1 MKNIFDKTKIK
12 NMELKN
18 RIIRSAIWEGFSDEN
33 GNVTDELIEF
43 YKKLSLGGVGTIITG
58 FSPVIEYDKPA
69 GNMIGVCSDKYI
81 EGLKKLTKVV
91 HENNTN
97 IVLQIVVGGSQGRPG
112 MGSRVVGPSPHINSV
127 TKQSAEELSKE
138 EIKNLI
144 EAFSQ
149 AGRRAKEGN
158 FDGVQ
163 IHGAH
168 GYLISQFMN
177 PFYNKRND
185 EYGGNIENRTR
196 FLFEVYRAIRKTVGE
211 FPIFVKINC
220 EDFMEGGATK
230 EEMLWVCK
238 KLSEEG
244 IDLIEVS
251 GGNAG
256 SRINEGVIRSK
267 INSVE
272 KEGYFKEFGMKLAK
286 EISTPIALVGGHRS
300 LKSIDEILN
309 TSNISYISLAR
320 PLLREPDLVN
330 IWKLDREKV
339 SKCISCNKCLNPK
352 GSICIFL

>member
-1 MKNIFDKTKIK
+1 MKNIFDKTEIK
-12 NMELKN
+12 NMKFKN
-18 RIIRSAIWEGFSDEN
+18 RIIRSAIWEGFSDEE
-33 GNVTDELIEF
+33 GYVTEKLIEF

-58 FSPVIEYDKPA
+58 FSSVVEYDKPA
-69 GNMIGVCSDKYI
+69 KNMIGVWNDLYV
-81 EGLKKLTKVV
+81 EGLKKLTEAV
-91 HENNTN
+91 HKQNTN

-112 MGSRVVGPSPHINSV
+112 IGSRVVGPSSHVNSV

-138 EIKNLI
+138 EIKKLV

-177 PFYNKRND
+177 PFYNKRKD
-185 EYGGNIENRTR
+185 EYGGNIENRSR

-220 EDFMEGGATK
+220 EDFMDIGATQ

-244 IDLIEVS
+244 IDLIEIS

-256 SRINEGVIRSK
+256 SRTNEGVMRNK

-272 KEGYFKEFGMKLAK
+272 KEGYFKDFGIKISS

-300 LKSIDEILN
+300 FKNINDILN
-309 TSNISYISLAR
+309 TSKISYISIAR
-320 PLLREPDLVN
+320 PLLRESDLVN
-330 IWKLDREKV
+330 KWKIDSEKV
-339 SKCISCNKCLNPK
+339 SKCISCNKCLSPK
-352 GSICIFL
+352 GSICIF